1 MHNKNKN
8 IIYPALD
15 NMVGNLS
22 DYLQEYKDFFRTATK
37 DTSELSELYISG
49 LLKTEHGRR
58 NIERM
63 YEELDMDGDGYQ
75 QIQNF
80 ITDSPWEALKVI
92 NAVAC
97 NTSDLYAPQQGYAE
111 ADVGYI
117 IDESAHLKKGKCSV
131 AVARQYAG
139 VIGKVENC
147 QVGVYSSLVWQN
159 HTGLIN
165 C

>member
-1 MHNKNKN
+1 MH
-8 IIYPALD
+8 
-15 NMVGNLS
+15 
-22 DYLQEYKDFFRTATK
+22 
-37 DTSELSELYISG
+37 
-49 LLKTEHGRR
+49 
-58 NIERM
+58 
-63 YEELDMDGDGYQ
+63 EELDMDGDGYQ
-75 QIQNF
+75 QMQNF

-97 NTSDLYAPQQGYAE
+97 KTSDLYVLQPGYAE

-147 QVGVYSSLVWQN
+147 LAGVYSSLVWQN
-159 HTGLIN
+159 HTGLI
-165 C
+165 CC